1 MRRNLRTARRTTGWW
16 RRPLPG
22 VLVTAAAW
30 AVGLHLVHAVLLG
43 VATLVVTAVLRDL
56 DPEPDPVWAPVRIT
70 DPGGARR
77 ELAYLTWT
85 MTGRDGRVGE
95 RALHGLQDAAESRLA
110 RHGLPASL
118 RHRGDDVLPG
128 DVAARDLLGERA
140 WRTLTTTGGRLP
152 RYADVEHVVAVLER
166 LGPTRAAPLAPTGP
180 ASPPAPLS
188 EPSPVRPTRR
198 PLV

>member
-1 MRRNLRTARRTTGWW
+1 MVRRATGW

-30 AVGLHLVHAVLLG
+30 AAGLDLVHAALLG
-43 VATLVVTAVLRDL
+43 GATLVVTTVLRDL
-56 DPEPDPVWAPVRIT
+56 DPEPDPVWAPVRVT

-110 RHGLPASL
+110 RHGLPVSL
-118 RHRGDDVLPG
+118 RHRGEDPAPG
-128 DVAARDLLGERA
+128 DDAARALLGERA
-140 WRTLTTTGGRLP
+140 WRTLTTADGRLP
-152 RYADVEHVVAVLER
+152 RYADVEHTVGVLER
-166 LGPTRAAPLAPTGP
+166 LGPTRAAPA
-180 ASPPAPLS
+180 PPAVPVP
-188 EPSPVRPTRR
+188 EPAPVRTTRR